1 MEKVSTINLNL
12 LTEKLYLEGV
22 TNSLYENI
30 SNYGVGDIEA
40 SVLMEGLMTEEKNK
54 DMLRDLVNDLKLAP
68 KLIFTFGS
76 GITAFYGPIKE
87 LLDSGGLNISEEN
100 IILLILT
107 SLCLLTGQPDIK
119 KLVDKVKEEGL
130 YSTLKGVNDFI
141 SETKNLLNSVIKNT
155 LGVSHSLLDIL
166 GFTFLLVPTMGT
178 LSKLI
183 NEYGLTIGN
192 VKTLFTG
199 LLLSVATYSVKAV
212 INKVK
217 NKFN

>member
-1 MEKVSTINLNL
+1 MKKVSTINLNL

-87 LLDSGGLNISEEN
+87 LLSGGGLNITEEN

-107 SLCLLTGQPDIK
+107 SLCLLTGQPDTK
-119 KLVDKVKEEGL
+119 KLVNKVKEEGL
-130 YSTLKGVNDFI
+130 YPTLKGVNNFI
-141 SETKNLLNSVIKNT
+141 SETKDLLNSVIKNT

-166 GFTFLLVPTMGT
+166 GFTFLLVPTMDT

-183 NEYGLTIGN
+183 SDYSLSIGN
-192 VKTLFTG
+192 VNTLFTG

-212 INKVK
+212 INKIK
-217 NKFN
+217 GRFN

>member
-1 MEKVSTINLNL
+1 MKKVSTIKLNL

-22 TNSLYENI
+22 TNYLYENI
-30 SNYGVGDIEA
+30 SNYGVGDVEA

-87 LLDSGGLNISEEN
+87 LLSGGGLNITEEN

-107 SLCLLTGQPDIK
+107 SLCLLTGQPDTK
-119 KLVDKVKEEGL
+119 KLVNKVKEEGL
-130 YSTLKGVNDFI
+130 YPTLKGVNNFI
-141 SETKNLLNSVIKNT
+141 SETKDLLNSVIKNT

-166 GFTFLLVPTMGT
+166 GFTFLLVPTMDT

-183 NEYGLTIGN
+183 SDYSLSIGN
-192 VKTLFTG
+192 VNTLFTG
-199 LLLSVATYSVKAV
+199 LLLSVTTYSVKAV
-212 INKVK
+212 INKIK
-217 NKFN
+217 GRFN

>member
-1 MEKVSTINLNL
+1 MKNISTINLNL

-87 LLDSGGLNISEEN
+87 LLNGGGLNVSEEN
-100 IILLILT
+100 IILLTLT
-107 SLCLLTGQPDIK
+107 SLCLLTGQPDVK
-119 KLVDKVKEEGL
+119 KLVDRVKGEGL
-130 YSTLKGVNDFI
+130 YPVLKGINNFI
-141 SETKNLLNSVIKNT
+141 SETKDLLNSIAKNT

-166 GFTFLLVPTMGT
+166 GFTFLLVPTMDT
-178 LSKLI
+178 ISKLI
-183 NEYGLTIGN
+183 GDYGLTIGN
-192 VKTLFTG
+192 VNTLFTG
-199 LLLSVATYSVKAV
+199 LLLSVVTYSVKAV
-212 INKVK
+212 INKIK
-217 NKFN
+217 DRFN

>member
-40 SVLMEGLMTEEKNK
+40 SVLVEGLMTEEKNK

>member
-1 MEKVSTINLNL
+1 MKKVSTINLNL

-87 LLDSGGLNISEEN
+87 LLSGGGLNITEEN
-100 IILLILT
+100 IILLTLT
-107 SLCLLTGQPDIK
+107 SLCLLTGQPDVK
-119 KLVDKVKEEGL
+119 KLVGRVKEEGL
-130 YSTLKGVNDFI
+130 YPTLKGVNNFI
-141 SETKNLLNSVIKNT
+141 SETKDLLNSIVKNT

-166 GFTFLLVPTMGT
+166 GFTFLLVPTMDT
-178 LSKLI
+178 ISKLI
-183 NEYGLTIGN
+183 GDYGLTIGN
-192 VKTLFTG
+192 VNTLFTG
-199 LLLSVATYSVKAV
+199 LLLSIVTYSVKAV
-212 INKVK
+212 INKIK
-217 NKFN
+217 DRFN

>member
-40 SVLMEGLMTEEKNK
+40 SVLVESLMTEEKNK

>member
-1 MEKVSTINLNL
+1 M
-12 LTEKLYLEGV
+12 

-87 LLDSGGLNISEEN
+87 LLSGGGLNITEEN

-107 SLCLLTGQPDIK
+107 SLCLLTGQPDTK
-119 KLVDKVKEEGL
+119 KLVNKVKEEGL
-130 YSTLKGVNDFI
+130 YPTLKGVNNFI
-141 SETKNLLNSVIKNT
+141 SETKDLLNSVIKNT

-166 GFTFLLVPTMGT
+166 GFTFLLVPTMDT

-183 NEYGLTIGN
+183 SDYSLSIGN
-192 VKTLFTG
+192 VNTLFTG

-212 INKVK
+212 INKIK
-217 NKFN
+217 GRFN

>member
-1 MEKVSTINLNL
+1 MKKVSTIKLNL

-22 TNSLYENI
+22 TNYLYENI
-30 SNYGVGDIEA
+30 SNYGVGDVEA

-87 LLDSGGLNISEEN
+87 LLSGGGLNITEEN

-107 SLCLLTGQPDIK
+107 SLCLLTGQPDTK
-119 KLVDKVKEEGL
+119 KLVNKVKEEGL
-130 YSTLKGVNDFI
+130 YPTLKGVNNFI
-141 SETKNLLNSVIKNT
+141 SETKDLLNSVIKNT

-166 GFTFLLVPTMGT
+166 GFTFLLVPTMDT

-183 NEYGLTIGN
+183 SDYSLSIGN
-192 VKTLFTG
+192 VNTLFTG

-212 INKVK
+212 INKIK
-217 NKFN
+217 GRFN

>member
-1 MEKVSTINLNL
+1 MKKVSTINLNL

-22 TNSLYENI
+22 VNSLYENI
-30 SNYGVGDIEA
+30 SQYGEGEVKA
-40 SVLMEGLMTEEKNK
+40 SVLMEGLMFEEKNK

-68 KLIFTFGS
+68 RLIFTFGS

-87 LLDSGGLNISEEN
+87 LLNGGGLNISDEN

-107 SLCLLTGQPDIK
+107 SLCLLTGQPDVK
-119 KLVDKVKEEGL
+119 KLVSKVKEEGL

-141 SETKNLLNSVIKNT
+141 SETKELLNGVIKNT

-166 GFTFLLVPTMGT
+166 GFTFLLVPTMDT

-183 NEYGLTIGN
+183 NDYGLTIGN
-192 VKTLFTG
+192 VKTLFSG
-199 LLLSVATYSVKAV
+199 LLLSIATYSVKAV